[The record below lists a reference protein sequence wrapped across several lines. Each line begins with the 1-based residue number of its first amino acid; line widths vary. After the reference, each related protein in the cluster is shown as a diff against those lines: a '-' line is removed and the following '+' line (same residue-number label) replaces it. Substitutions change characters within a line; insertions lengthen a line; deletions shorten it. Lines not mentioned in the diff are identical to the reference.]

1 MTLLGLDVGAQRVG
15 VSLARLDVAIP
26 QPLTTL
32 DATDSIHDR
41 IAGLVDEHQSA
52 AIVVGWP
59 RGLAGQSTGQT
70 QTVESFVEAL
80 RQVVDV
86 PVHLQDE
93 ALTSQKAEAELS
105 ARRKP
110 FTRED
115 IDALAATYILE
126 DYIADAGAGGL
137 VAGHV

>member
-1 MTLLGLDVGAQRVG
+1 MLGLDIGAQRVG
-15 VSLARLDVAIP
+15 VALARLEVRIP

-32 DATDSIHDR
+32 DATGDIMADIARLVLEHD
-41 IAGLVDEHQSA
+41 VA
-52 AIVVGWP
+52 AIVAGWP
-59 RGLAGQSTGQT
+59 RGLAGQETGQT
-70 QTVESFVEAL
+70 RSVEAFVEAL
-80 RQVVDV
+80 RPVAGV

-93 ALTSQKAEAELS
+93 ALTSQKAEAELA

-126 DYIADAGAGGL
+126 DFITDHADLGAGL
-137 VAGHV
+137 HV